1 MLNGEFVPGFPLRH
15 ATKDAE
21 LALSAAHRHGVE
33 LPLTSALL
41 PRWHEAI
48 AGDHGDDD
56 VASAVTVAAT
66 IASPPGDRLTAF
78 AT

>member
-1 MLNGEFVPGFPLRH
+1 LRH

-33 LPLTSALL
+33 LPLTNTLL
-41 PRWHEAI
+41 PRWYEAM
-48 AGDHGDDD
+48 AGGHGGDD
-56 VASAVTVAAT
+56 VASAVTAAAT
-66 IASPPGDRLTAF
+66 TVSRRGNRLSIA